1 MEKLQDVKID
11 KESTI
16 KPMKISGPT
25 KQKSFSIYQCKLCCD
40 AFKGKASFIHHKE
53 ISIKY
58 LNE

>member
-25 KQKSFSIYQCKLCCD
+25 KQKSIAIYQCKLCGD

-53 ISIKY
+53 ISI
-58 LNE
+58 